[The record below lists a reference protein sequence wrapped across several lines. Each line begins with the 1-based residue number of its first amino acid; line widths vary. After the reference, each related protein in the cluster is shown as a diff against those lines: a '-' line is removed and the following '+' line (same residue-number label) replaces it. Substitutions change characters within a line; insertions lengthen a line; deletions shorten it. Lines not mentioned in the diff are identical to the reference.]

1 MTRSA
6 ALVIVFNAAA
16 LSSASAQTPSPPDT
30 TLTHRGGYTPP
41 TVTAVRADIA
51 PALDGR
57 LDDAVWQIAI
67 PATGFRRDRPGDGN
81 PASER
86 TEVRVAYTGDALY
99 IGARMYTRDPG
110 QVSRLRG
117 RRDSFMQSND
127 QFQVQIDSYHDHRT
141 AFVFGV
147 TPAGGRNDLVAPND
161 GYRGIDAG
169 WDPVWD
175 AATRVDSLG
184 WVAEMR
190 IPFSQ
195 LRFGD
200 DEIQVWGI
208 NFRRD
213 IFHLGEGVT
222 WSWRPPTEPGWT
234 SQFGHL
240 LGLAGIRRP
249 GRLEIMPYGVT
260 HAVYDQRADPASP
273 FDDGSVT
280 GGTVGVD
287 LKYGLTGGLTLDATF
302 NPDFGQVEADPAV
315 VNLSAFETRFEERRP
330 FFVEGSGLFGFGGL
344 EGLDFFYSRRVG
356 QRPALSAYGKGTFVD
371 QPRAST
377 ILGAAKITGR
387 TESDLVVAFM
397 NATTQREKARF
408 SDGVDMPVGETPV
421 DPLTNTTALRIR
433 KDMRHGGSFIGVVA
447 TGVVRDLDDEVFSGL
462 RDRAFAGGVDFLHR
476 FGNRTHSVQG
486 WFGGSYVQG
495 NAPAMLRAQASPVRY
510 YQRPDQSYVE
520 IDPELTSM
528 TGYAGELALSRIAG
542 EWTWGVEGS
551 LVSPGF
557 EMNDAGFQTVADLVA
572 FSGGGGRRWVRPGR
586 IFRNANV
593 NIHFAE
599 RRNFGNQVLH
609 RGLHLNSRGQ
619 TNGFRSFRLRANYG
633 FRSRNTRATRG
644 GPAIVNPAGW
654 DGNLWWS
661 GDGRSAVSGG
671 LYVSYGG
678 DEEGSYL
685 GAIAPSIRG
694 RTGGSFMDAGTAG
707 PVRRSH
713 EERAAGEGELLAQ
726 LLNGR
731 GGVLW
736 GTAAPSG
743 VQRPRLDGGNV
754 QVEPV
759 VDPQAE
765 DPVGREVPARPG
777 PDLFTVD
784 EEPQFIAPGLEC
796 EHVLG
801 RGPVF
806 RFCGEGHDGRMGRP
820 VPHHRR
826 ARAGARLDQE
836 LPALAQEEVGV
847 ALVGPLQVRT
857 THEEAEC
864 LPASLGVEQV
874 GLGLDPEIAGGNR
887 IGVVGDHRRT
897 GGDVEAG
904 GHGDQV
910 EIVHAG
916 ALPVEADLPAFGEFE
931 VGGILLG
938 GGGRGGDGGGG
949 QGRGRREREGEG
961 WGGLE
966 GRSGHGDS

>member
-6 ALVIVFNAAA
+6 ALVIVFHAAA
-16 LSSASAQTPSPPDT
+16 LSSAGAQTPSPPDT
-30 TLTHRGGYTPP
+30 ALTHRGGYTPP
-41 TVTAVRADIA
+41 TVTAVRAEIA

-67 PATGFRRDRPGDGN
+67 PATGFRRNRPGDGN
-81 PASER
+81 PAGER

-200 DEIQVWGI
+200 DERQVWGI

-260 HAVYDQRADPASP
+260 HAAYDQRADPASP

-433 KDMRHGGSFIGVVA
+433 KDMRQGSSFIGVVA
-447 TGVVRDLDDEVFSGL
+447 TGVVRDLDDEVFNGL

-495 NAPAMLRAQASPVRY
+495 DAPAMLRAQASPVRY

-528 TGYAGELALSRIAG
+528 TGYAGELALGRIAG

-572 FSGGGGRRWVRPGR
+572 FSGGGGRRWVRPGG

-593 NIHFAE
+593 NLHFAE

-609 RGLHLNSRGQ
+609 RG
-619 TNGFRSFRLRANYG
+619 
-633 FRSRNTRATRG
+633 
-644 GPAIVNPAGW
+644 PAPE
-654 DGNLWWS
+654 L
-661 GDGRSAVSGG
+661 GRSDQRLPQLSPARELRLPQPEHPRDPRRPRHRESGP
-671 LYVSYGG
+671 
-678 DEEGSYL
+678 L
-685 GAIAPSIRG
+685 GRQPVVERRRSQCR
-694 RTGGSFMDAGTAG
+694 
-707 PVRRSH
+707 VRRSLRLLRRGRRGFVPGGD
-713 EERAAGEGELLAQ
+713 RAQHPGTHRGIVQ
-726 LLNGR
+726 LEPF
-731 GGVLW
+731 
-736 GTAAPSG
+736 APAE
-743 VQRPRLDGGNV
+743 P
-754 QVEPV
+754 EPV
-759 VDPQAE
+759 
-765 DPVGREVPARPG
+765 GGLLRRPG
-777 PDLFTVD
+777 PRSHGRTHLRHPLPLRRPRTGDAQHD
-784 EEPQFIAPGLEC
+784 RAHGSCAHAPHDAPGLRRA
-796 EHVLG
+796 L
-801 RGPVF
+801 
-806 RFCGEGHDGRMGRP
+806 RF
-820 VPHHRR
+820 HRR
-826 ARAGARLDQE
+826 LR
-836 LPALAQEEVGV
+836 
-847 ALVGPLQVRT
+847 
-857 THEEAEC
+857 
-864 LPASLGVEQV
+864 
-874 GLGLDPEIAGGNR
+874 GLRRPE
-887 IGVVGDHRRT
+887 
-897 GGDVEAG
+897 
-904 GHGDQV
+904 
-910 EIVHAG
+910 
-916 ALPVEADLPAFGEFE
+916 
-931 VGGILLG
+931 
-938 GGGRGGDGGGG
+938 GGRYVRFSPLR
-949 QGRGRREREGEG
+949 RGRVHD
-961 WGGLE
+961 LA
-966 GRSGHGDS
+966 GRRLLQR

>member
-694 RTGGSFMDAGTAG
+694 RTGGSFSWSLSPRLSRSRSAAFYVGQVPDPLAG
-707 PVRRSH
+707 PTYGTRYLFAGL
-713 EERAAGEGELLAQ
+713 ERATLSMTARMDLALTPRMTLQVYAEPFVSTGDYEDFGALKAGGTFDFLRYGQEGSTISQ
-726 LLNGR
+726 
-731 GGVLW
+731 
-736 GTAAPSG
+736 
-743 VQRPRLDGGNV
+743 DGDFYS
-754 QVEPV
+754 
-759 VDPQAE
+759 VDA
-765 DPVGREVPARPG
+765 DGPG
-777 PDLFTVD
+777 P
-784 EEPQFIAPGLEC
+784 
-796 EHVLG
+796 
-801 RGPVF
+801 
-806 RFCGEGHDGRMGRP
+806 
-820 VPHHRR
+820 
-826 ARAGARLDQE
+826 AGAIRFPDPDFRVRSFRSNVVLRWE
-836 LPALAQEEVGV
+836 YLPGSTLF
-847 ALVGPLQVRT
+847 
-857 THEEAEC
+857 
-864 LPASLGVEQV
+864 
-874 GLGLDPEIAGGNR
+874 
-887 IGVVGDHRRT
+887 VVWTQD
-897 GGDVEAG
+897 
-904 GHGDQV
+904 
-910 EIVHAG
+910 
-916 ALPVEADLPAFGEFE
+916 
-931 VGGILLG
+931 
-938 GGGRGGDGGGG
+938 
-949 QGRGRREREGEG
+949 
-961 WGGLE
+961 
-966 GRSGHGDS
+966 RSGHIRDARAEWMRELRDLFDDPMKNVLLVKASYWLNF